1 MLFGVN
7 LGTACIRI
15 DVAASRAVRTNRGS
29 RADSYYPI
37 VINPVAGYVHVFISL
52 LSGWVRCTE
61 VEAYVIVSGQR
72 CIYVCSSNDK
82 VFKVVFAIYGV
93 MISKLVVGR
102 CAGAHIKHQGSTN
115 ILLMGFIIGINSGVG
130 AIVKVVYMLVI
141 VTVTTGVIGNNF
153 VHLCMYI
160 TSVLAVAIIV
170 CVVALVYL
178 VYPVVVPING
188 NSICLVFAFYAKCC
202 QYFRCFVGS
211 NINGTLP
218 VLIPQV
224 SINIVGTRSGC
235 YACQTGIGKSPVL
248 VGIGSAVEFF
258 KILGKYS
265 LLCFFR
271 AAVVFHVVLATGIK
285 YHANQSQCSCYQIL
299 LHIADFNKL
308 LRNCFDFRCKDTIFF
323 DCLYLFDG

>member
-1 MLFGVN
+1 
-7 LGTACIRI
+7 
-15 DVAASRAVRTNRGS
+15 
-29 RADSYYPI
+29 
-37 VINPVAGYVHVFISL
+37 
-52 LSGWVRCTE
+52 
-61 VEAYVIVSGQR
+61 
-72 CIYVCSSNDK
+72 
-82 VFKVVFAIYGV
+82 

-115 ILLMGFIIGINSGVG
+115 ILLLGFIIGINSGVG

-188 NSICLVFAFYAKCC
+188 NSICLVFAFYAKCS
-202 QYFRCFVGS
+202 QHFLGLRAS
-211 NINGTLP
+211 NINGAFP

-224 SINIVGTRSGC
+224 AINIVGTCLGF
-235 YACQTGIGKSPVL
+235 YACKTRVGKSPVL
-248 VGIGSAVEFF
+248 VGVRSTVEILE
-258 KILGKYS
+258 ILGKNS
-265 LLCFFR
+265 LLGFFW
-271 AAVVFHVVLATGIK
+271 AAVVFHVILATGIK
-285 YHANQSQCSCYQIL
+285 YNANQSQCSCYQIL
-299 LHIADFNKL
+299 FHISDFNKL